1 MDSQKLTFPN
11 IAWSSHPL
19 GWYLSVTR
27 WISFTFPMPT
37 PSSPEVSWFHF
48 CFSEAGYCVRVRK
61 SIFTVQKI
69 SISIAAHYPLPRW
82 GRGPSF
88 CKGTNPPAY
97 KMAFCITTKWHCS
110 SNALQNG
117 CAQPS
122 PGLTKFCEDLVNIF
136 FESPLPLGWWGWVEA
151 FCRPPESTRSI

>member
-1 MDSQKLTFPN
+1 MT
-11 IAWSSHPL
+11 
-19 GWYLSVTR
+19 
-27 WISFTFPMPT
+27 ISPF
-37 PSSPEVSWFHF
+37 
-48 CFSEAGYCVRVRK
+48 
-61 SIFTVQKI
+61 
-69 SISIAAHYPLPRW
+69 PLPRW

-88 CKGTNPPAY
+88 CKGTNPPPY

-122 PGLTKFCEDLVNIF
+122 PGLSKFCEDLVNIF

-151 FCRPPESTRSI
+151 FCSYISGDQWKWPPKGSTKSVFLQNPSKLYMPFLYKMTAPNPIFFAHFHHLSPRTPSTK